1 MAPLDDV
8 ADLMAVLDKPWV
20 DLIEH
25 GEEKAVYEAR
35 TYTIIMPN
43 TFVVLDYMLQFNLI
57 LGVARCT
64 YLIITQLNLSGCQS
78 IITNYIN

>member
-1 MAPLDDV
+1 LDDV
-8 ADLMAVLDKPWV
+8 ADLMAVLDKPRV
-20 DLIEH
+20 DLIEN

-57 LGVARCT
+57 LGVSRC
-64 YLIITQLNLSGCQS
+64 I
-78 IITNYIN
+78 

>member
-20 DLIEH
+20 DLIEN

-57 LGVARCT
+57 LGVARC
-64 YLIITQLNLSGCQS
+64 I
-78 IITNYIN
+78 